1 MEDQEIIALYWL
13 RDETAIRETDRKYGA
28 FCHSLAMNVLSVRED
43 AEECVSDTYHRAWEA
58 IPPER
63 PTAFRAW
70 LGRIVRNLSINRW
83 RHDRA
88 QKRYAGAEV
97 LLSELADCIPSPERT
112 EEVLEGEAL
121 AEHICGWLDALPQA
135 DRRLFLLRYWNGE
148 ALKTLAPAWGTTP
161 NKLAGRML
169 RLRKSLGAYLTERG
183 VAL

>member
-13 RDETAIRETDRKYGA
+13 RDEAAIRETDRKYGG
-28 FCHSLAMNVLSVRED
+28 FCHGLAMNILSVRED

-58 IPPER
+58 IPPEK
-63 PTAFRAW
+63 PAAFRAW

-83 RHDRA
+83 RHNRA

-97 LLSELADCIPSPERT
+97 LLSELTDCIPSTERT
-112 EEVLEGEAL
+112 EEILEGQAL
-121 AEHICGWLDALPQA
+121 ALHIDGWLDGLPEA

-148 ALKTLAPAWGTTP
+148 ELKALAFAWGTTP
-161 NKLAGRML
+161 NKLAGRMF